1 MTFKGPSS
9 VYTKSERLP
18 IRARWCKMKGS
29 PGGGPGLYTSQVLLW
44 RRLSLGRT
52 RRVGRN
58 SEHLE
63 PVRTKSPG
71 RSRGHT
77 KTVHHRRDGFR
88 DPREYARSLYRG
100 SLPHWYRSNQIKSNQ
115 KKNQQR

>member
-29 PGGGPGLYTSQVLLW
+29 PGGGSGLYTSQALLW

-88 DPREYARSLYRG
+88 DPREYARSHIEGVYPTG
-100 SLPHWYRSNQIKSNQ
+100 IDQIKSNQIKSWAAMD
-115 KKNQQR
+115 